1 MLFIAAKQAAP
12 LGFLAPFQIHAALF
26 ERPVDIV
33 VIEFRDKDGNVDDG
47 CVKDELLQELGRSV
61 PAQPRQKT
69 VEIPPD
75 VKAPVF
81 VNRLPIADD
90 LDLTRVA
97 HAQAGL
103 MRQLGY
109 GQGYRYAHDARQT
122 PRLGVIAEDSPSEI
136 LSPGGQAVS
145 LPDYNAFLL
154 AAIKAQQ
161 TLLDSQKASLDAQQT
176 VLDEKERQLTDL
188 KARVEKLE
196 ALVTPPVAPSAG
208 GAP

>member
-1 MLFIAAKQAAP
+1 MNAT
-12 LGFLAPFQIHAALF
+12 
-26 ERPVDIV
+26 DV
-33 VIEFRDKDGNVDDG
+33 VR
-47 CVKDELLQELGRSV
+47 
-61 PAQPRQKT
+61 
-69 VEIPPD
+69 
-75 VKAPVF
+75 
-81 VNRLPIADD
+81 
-90 LDLTRVA
+90 
-97 HAQAGL
+97 
-103 MRQLGY
+103 
-109 GQGYRYAHDARQT
+109 YRYAKDARQT

-176 VLDEKERQLTDL
+176 ALDSQQKLLDSQKTTLDGQQSMLDEKDRQLTDL

-196 ALVTPPVAPSAG
+196 ALVSPTATPVKD